1 MERVSILGLPVDRVD
16 MAGAVARIRE
26 LVSENRTC
34 QIVTLNSEI
43 AMTAQEDSRLKE
55 VICRADLVVPDGAGV
70 VWASRVLGVSLPE
83 RVAGF
88 DLMQELLACAASHRW
103 PVFFLGAEPG
113 VAKEAAERVKRRLP
127 ELIVAGT
134 HHGFFGDEEEAA
146 VIEEINSAEARL
158 LFVGMGAPRQD
169 FWIAGNKT
177 RIETAICIGV
187 GGSFNVL
194 AGKVK
199 RAPDWM
205 GRCGL
210 EWLYRLI
217 CQPSRFVRMLALP
230 RFVIRVLREKLANA
244 CMTL

>member
-1 MERVSILGLPVDRVD
+1 MTGGAAVERINILGLPVDKVD
-16 MAGAVARIRE
+16 MAGAVARVRG

-34 QIVTLNSEI
+34 QVVTLNSEI
-43 AMTAQEDSRLKE
+43 AMTAQEDSELAR
-55 VICRADLVVPDGAGV
+55 VICEADLVVPDGAGV

-88 DLMQELLACAASHRW
+88 DLMQELLACAADHHW

-113 VAKEAAERVKRRLP
+113 VAEEAVECVRRRLP
-127 ELIVAGT
+127 GLIVAGT
-134 HHGFFGDEEEAA
+134 HHGFFDKQEEAA
-146 VIEEINSAEARL
+146 VIEKVNSGGARL
-158 LFVGMGAPRQD
+158 VFVGMGAPRQD
-169 FWIAGNKT
+169 FWIASNKT
-177 RIETAICIGV
+177 HIKEAICIGV

-210 EWLYRLI
+210 EWLFRLA
-217 CQPSRFVRMLALP
+217 CQPTRFVRMLALP
-230 RFVIRVLREKLANA
+230 RFVLRVIGERL
-244 CMTL
+244 T

>member
-1 MERVSILGLPVDRVD
+1 MTGGAAVERVSILGLPVDRVD
-16 MAGAVARIRE
+16 MAGAVARVRK

-43 AMTAQEDSRLKE
+43 AMTAQENSELAE
-55 VICRADLVVPDGAGV
+55 VICEADLVVPDGAGI
-70 VWASRVLGVSLPE
+70 VWASRVLGGALPE

-88 DLMQELLACAASHRW
+88 DLMQELLACAADHHW

-113 VAKEAAERVKRRLP
+113 IAEEAAECVTRRLP
-127 ELIVAGT
+127 GLIVAGT
-134 HHGFFGDEEEAA
+134 HHGFFDEAEEAS
-146 VIEEINSAEARL
+146 VIEEINSAKARL
-158 LFVGMGAPRQD
+158 VFVGMGAPRQD
-169 FWIAGNKT
+169 FWIARNKT
-177 RIETAICIGV
+177 NILSATCIGV

-210 EWLYRLI
+210 EWLFRLV
-217 CQPSRFVRMLALP
+217 CQPARVVRMLALP
-230 RFVIRVLREKLANA
+230 RFVLRVIGERL
-244 CMTL
+244 T